1 VDEAQRQ
8 AIDEELKRIEESATY
23 SSQSQFAQA
32 KLWQGV
38 NLAVGLPAALL
49 AAISG
54 GTALAGLVGKDAA
67 AGMALG
73 AAAFAALALTLNA
86 SERARQS
93 HAAANAYLALLGLA
107 RRLRTVALLD
117 LAFEEARDQLGEL
130 ARRQDE
136 INQAAPIPSRWAFWR
151 GRKNVER
158 GGTTY
163 EVDKA

>member
-1 VDEAQRQ
+1 MNESQRG
-8 AIDEELKRIEESATY
+8 AIEDELKRIEESATY

-32 KLWQGV
+32 KLWQSV
-38 NLAVGLPAALL
+38 NLVVGLPAALL

-67 AGMALG
+67 AAMALG

-93 HAAANAYLALLGLA
+93 HASANAYLALLGAA
-107 RRLRTVALLD
+107 RRLRTVGLNGRP
-117 LAFEEARDQLGEL
+117 FEEARAELDDL
-130 ARRQDE
+130 ARRHDE
-136 INQAAPIPSRWAFWR
+136 TNQAAPIPSRWAFWR

-163 EVDKA
+163 AVDKQ

>member
-1 VDEAQRQ
+1 VDEGRRRP
-8 AIDEELKRIEESATY
+8 IEDELKRIEESATY

-32 KLWQGV
+32 KLWQSV
-38 NLAVGLPAALL
+38 NLVVGLPAALL
-49 AAISG
+49 AAVSG
-54 GTALAGLVGKDAA
+54 GTALAGLVGTNAA

-93 HAAANAYLALLGLA
+93 HAAANAYLGLLGAA
-107 RRLRTVALLD
+107 RRVRTVELLE
-117 LAFEEARDQLGEL
+117 LTFEQARDQLDEIG
-130 ARRQDE
+130 RRADE
-136 INQAAPIPSRWAFWR
+136 INQSAPIPSRWAFWR

-163 EVDKA
+163 AVDRQ